1 MSDESKKGLRCSFC
15 GKHESQVHRM
25 IQGPGVRICDE
36 CVQLCMSILN
46 DGFEDTSSSALE
58 DLPDQLPTP
67 REIKDVLDQY
77 VIGQDE
83 AKVALSVA
91 VYNHYK
97 RIYFGGD
104 EDVELQ
110 KSNIL
115 LLGPT
120 GSGKTLFAQTLA
132 RILKVPFAIAD
143 ATTLTEAGYVGDD
156 VENILLRLLQAA
168 DFDVER
174 AEHGII
180 YVDEIDKIARKSE
193 NTSIT
198 RDVSG
203 EGVQQA
209 LLKIVEGTVANVP
222 PQGGRKHPHQEFIQV
237 NTKNILFICGGAFDG
252 LEKIIERRLDQ
263 KSIGFGANVQGKKDK
278 DISKILHEVQPR
290 PAEIRHH
297 PGVGGPPAGDR
308 VFECVEAGGSGPH
321 PDGAQERPGE
331 AVQEADG
338 VRRGGAGVPAGGPGG
353 HRRQGHRAE
362 HRRPGPAGRHGGY
375 PDSHDV
381 RHPFR
386 PHCGESSHHK
396 GLCGGQ
402 ERSRADPR
410 PQEDQLFCEIEHRQG
425 RGQAG
430 FRLLDPRVGVLMK
443 RGRDAAA
450 PLSPVLPSPQKGT
463 STWN

>member
-1 MSDESKKGLRCSFC
+1 MAEEKKVLRCSFC
-15 GKHESQVHRM
+15 GKAEGQVHRM

-36 CVQLCMSILN
+36 CVQLCMSIL
-46 DGFEDTSSSALE
+46 DDGYSAAMDEGFESVE
-58 DLPDQLPTP
+58 DLPTP
-67 REIKDVLDQY
+67 QQIKEVLDQY
-77 VIGQDE
+77 VIGQE
-83 AKVALSVA
+83 GAKIALSVS

-97 RIYFGGD
+97 RIYFGGN

-115 LLGPT
+115 MIGPT

-132 RILKVPFAIAD
+132 RVLKVPFAIAD

-168 DFDVER
+168 DFDVEL
-174 AEHGII
+174 AERGII

-278 DISKILHEVQPR
+278 DISKILHEVQPHDLLKFGIIPELVGRLPVIASLNALKREDLVRILTEPKNALVKQYKKLMEYDEVELEFQPEALEAIADKAIERNIGARGLRAVMEGILTPMMYDIPSDPTVVKAVITKDCVEGRSGPELTHDPKKINYSVKLNTGKGEGR
-290 PAEIRHH
+290 PAS
-297 PGVGGPPAGDR
+297 GSSTPAS
-308 VFECVEAGGSGPH
+308 AS
-321 PDGAQERPGE
+321 
-331 AVQEADG
+331 
-338 VRRGGAGVPAGGPGG
+338 
-353 HRRQGHRAE
+353 
-362 HRRPGPAGRHGGY
+362 
-375 PDSHDV
+375 
-381 RHPFR
+381 
-386 PHCGESSHHK
+386 
-396 GLCGGQ
+396 
-402 ERSRADPR
+402 
-410 PQEDQLFCEIEHRQG
+410 
-425 RGQAG
+425 
-430 FRLLDPRVGVLMK
+430 
-443 RGRDAAA
+443 
-450 PLSPVLPSPQKGT
+450 
-463 STWN
+463 